1 MLTFSMEKK
10 FFFRYL
16 KIRDLVFIATGDEK
30 KKKVNVYWA
39 YLIYD
44 VPDIMLLKLIN
55 LIGCIVVA

>member
-1 MLTFSMEKK
+1 MLTFSIEKK
-10 FFFRYL
+10 IFFRYL

>member
-10 FFFRYL
+10 IFFRYL